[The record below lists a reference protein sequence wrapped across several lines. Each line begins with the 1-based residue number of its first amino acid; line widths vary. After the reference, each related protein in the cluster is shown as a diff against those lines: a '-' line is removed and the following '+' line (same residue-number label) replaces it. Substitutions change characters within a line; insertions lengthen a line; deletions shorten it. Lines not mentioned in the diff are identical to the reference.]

1 MNNFGEKWT
10 SFLYKFR
17 WMIILFFVA
26 IVFVGGLV
34 GGKLPAL
41 LSGGGWEVV
50 GGESQTAKQ
59 LTSEGFV
66 GRGNASLTL
75 IVQDVD
81 HKVGSEEYSNKL
93 EELVDYIK
101 DQEEIETVYSWLDA
115 PKEVR
120 ENMQG
125 NDDYTSMGFVGLNI
139 DEGKAI
145 NILPKIQDRIVKKA
159 EEIGIIA
166 YLVGVPAFWGDVA
179 VFSQEGLAQAEML
192 VLPLIFIVLLV
203 IFRSLASTVTA
214 LLVTIISIASSMG
227 IIYFTAQEFELSVF
241 VNNAVMMLGLGVG
254 IDYSLIMIHRF
265 KLELLKQPNKKAAV
279 VQTMRT
285 AGHTVLFSGITIMAA
300 MSALFIVELS
310 AIRSIA
316 FGAVLVVFMAVLT
329 SVTLLPVVLLL
340 LGERINAF
348 KVPFIPQPKEEVSS
362 GWYKWA
368 HAVMKRPVISMFLVV
383 GVLLVLALPAKD
395 LDTFTPDAR
404 ILPSE
409 SPVRQG
415 INIIE
420 DSFGVGATNPIS
432 VVIHDKDGDIT
443 STENLEYISGLT
455 QEINKLDNLTNVF
468 SLFTVFQNQK
478 PEDIMQILSQD
489 LEQLPKVNQ
498 LVINRFVNDAKD
510 TAVIDVDASVYAAS
524 DDSLAVVNKIK
535 DEIVKNSNAPEGVE
549 VYVGGQTLEGNEAN
563 TVIENSLIP
572 VLITMLIIVYIIL
585 FITFRSVFLP
595 LKAILMNLLSVG
607 ATYGVLVFVIA
618 QGNGAELLNIEANG
632 YIQNFVPVLLLALLF
647 GLSTDYEVFVLNRVK
662 EEYTQGKNNTESV
675 AVGLSATGPLISG
688 AALLMISVFGGFAL
702 SGILPIQTLGFGM
715 AVAIFIDA
723 TIVRFILVPATMKL
737 LGDLNWW
744 FPFRENSVKR
754 KSEKEEVI

>member
-50 GGESQTAKQ
+50 GGESQTAKE

-75 IVQDVD
+75 IVQDED
-81 HKVGSEEYSNKL
+81 HKVGSEGYSKKL

-101 DQEEIETVYSWLDA
+101 SQEEIETVYSWLDA

-145 NILPKIQDRIVKKA
+145 NILPKIQDRIVEKA
-159 EEIGIIA
+159 EKIGITA

-203 IFRSLASTVTA
+203 IFRSLASTLTA

-300 MSALFIVELS
+300 MSALFVVDLS

-368 HAVMKRPVISMFLVV
+368 HAVMKRPVISMVLVV

-455 QEINKLDNLTNVF
+455 KEIQKLDNLTNVF
-468 SLFTVFQNQK
+468 SLSTVFQNQQ
-478 PEDIMQILSQD
+478 PEAMQVLSQD
-489 LEQLPKVNQ
+489 LDQLPEVNQ

-535 DEIVKNSNAPEGVE
+535 DVIVKNSNAPEGVE
-549 VYVGGQTLEGNEAN
+549 VYVGGQTLEGHEAN
-563 TVIENSLIP
+563 TVIEDSLIP

-595 LKAILMNLLSVG
+595 LKAIIMNLLSVG

-618 QGNGAELLNIEANG
+618 QGNGAELLNIESNG

-662 EEYTQGKNNTESV
+662 EEYTKGNNNTESV

-744 FPFRENSVKR
+744 LPFNKKSSKR
-754 KSEKEEVI
+754 KSEREKVI